1 MKKIELSN
9 NGKADDKEEFYFV
22 ACFFIFLRVMTVAYE
37 SFNEILPFP
46 KNITLLNCRLK
57 FIVLTF
63 FSLSRKE
70 NANGES
76 LSMLD
81 KFNSFYFTLALSV
94 AYDRL
99 HKMENWKGHSSVS
112 SVQYKVYVD
121 LICRI

>member
-1 MKKIELSN
+1 
-9 NGKADDKEEFYFV
+9 
-22 ACFFIFLRVMTVAYE
+22 MTVAYE

-46 KNITLLNCRLK
+46 ENITLLNCGLK

-81 KFNSFYFTLALSV
+81 KFNSFYFPLALSV
-94 AYDRL
+94 DYDRL
-99 HKMENWKGHSSVS
+99 HKMVNWKGYSLVS

-121 LICRI
+121 LICSI